1 MKQLFKK
8 ILNIILPLLLG
19 VFLVY
24 YAYNQFTP
32 AQIQEMKNYF
42 QSADYFY
49 VALSL
54 LFMKISH
61 ASRAYRWKYSL
72 QYLGY
77 QTNFWN
83 NFMAIAV
90 GYLLNLTIPRSGEL
104 SRAAVLQRYDKIPF
118 DKGFGTII
126 AERIIDLMF
135 LMFFV
140 TVALILQYQQLIG
153 FISQQIPVTQLM
165 VMVGVFILVA
175 IVGTYLLYTSTWK
188 LFVFIRKKISGLA
201 EGVLSIFKMPYRLPF
216 LLHSLIIW
224 ISFILTFYFGTKAL
238 PETASVSLGVTMV
251 AFVVGSLAISFTN
264 GGFGAFPLL
273 IAKILALYGVS
284 FTAGTAFGW
293 ILWTSQTV
301 LVIVLGGISFLL
313 LPVVNKKN

>member
-1 MKQLFKK
+1 MKALKK
-8 ILNIILPLLLG
+8 ILNITLPLLLG

-24 YAYNQFTP
+24 YAYNQFTS
-32 AQIQEMKNYF
+32 AQIDEMKSYF

-77 QTNFWN
+77 QSGFWN

-104 SRAAVLQRYDKIPF
+104 SRAVVLQKYNNIPF

-126 AERIIDLMF
+126 AERIIDLLF
-135 LMFFV
+135 
-140 TVALILQYQQLIG
+140 LILFVVLALVLQYRQLVG
-153 FISQQIPVTQLM
+153 FISQQIPVTQLLVIM
-165 VMVGVFILVA
+165 GVFSLIG
-175 IVGTYLLYTSTWK
+175 IVGLYLLYTSQWK
-188 LFVFIRKKISGLA
+188 LFVFIRQKISGLA

-216 LLHSLIIW
+216 LIHTLIIW
-224 ISFILTFYFGTKAL
+224 ISFVLTFYFGTKAL
-238 PETASVSLGVTMV
+238 PETSGISLGVTMV

-264 GGFGAFPLL
+264 GGIGAFPLL
-273 IAKILALYGVS
+273 IAKILALYGIS
-284 FTAGTAFGW
+284 LTAGTAFGW
-293 ILWTSQTV
+293 ILWTTQTV
-301 LVIVLGGISFLL
+301 LIIVLGGLSFLL
-313 LPVVNKKN
+313 LPIVNKEK

>member
-1 MKQLFKK
+1 M
-8 ILNIILPLLLG
+8 
-19 VFLVY
+19 VY
-24 YAYNQFTP
+24 YAYNQFTS
-32 AQIQEMKNYF
+32 AQIDEMKSYF

-77 QTNFWN
+77 QSGFWN

-104 SRAAVLQRYDKIPF
+104 SRAVVLQKYNNIPF

-126 AERIIDLMF
+126 AERIIDLLF
-135 LMFFV
+135 
-140 TVALILQYQQLIG
+140 LILFVVLALVLQYRQLVG
-153 FISQQIPVTQLM
+153 FISQQIPVTQL
-165 VMVGVFILVA
+165 LVIIGIFSLIG
-175 IVGTYLLYTSTWK
+175 IVGLYLLYTSQWK
-188 LFVFIRKKISGLA
+188 LFVFIRQKISGLA

-216 LLHSLIIW
+216 LIHTLIIW
-224 ISFILTFYFGTKAL
+224 ISFVLTFYFGTKAL
-238 PETASVSLGVTMV
+238 PETSTISLGVTMV

-264 GGFGAFPLL
+264 GGIGAFPLL
-273 IAKILALYGVS
+273 IAKILALYGIS
-284 FTAGTAFGW
+284 LTAGTAFGW
-293 ILWTSQTV
+293 ILWTTQTV
-301 LVIVLGGISFLL
+301 LIIVLGGLSFLL
-313 LPVVNKKN
+313 LPIVNKEK

>member
-1 MKQLFKK
+1 MKALKK
-8 ILNIILPLLLG
+8 ILNITLPLLLG

-24 YAYNQFTP
+24 YAYNQFTA
-32 AQIQEMKNYF
+32 AQIDEMKNYF

-77 QTNFWN
+77 QSGFWN

-104 SRAAVLQRYDKIPF
+104 SRAVVLQKYNNIPF

-126 AERIIDLMF
+126 AERIIDLLF
-135 LMFFV
+135 
-140 TVALILQYQQLIG
+140 LILFVVLALVLQYRQLVG
-153 FISQQIPVTQLM
+153 FISQQIPVTQLLVIM
-165 VMVGVFILVA
+165 GVFSLIG
-175 IVGTYLLYTSTWK
+175 IVGLYLLYTSQWK
-188 LFVFIRKKISGLA
+188 LFVFIRQKISGLA

-216 LLHSLIIW
+216 LIHTFIIW
-224 ISFILTFYFGTKAL
+224 ISFVLTFYFGTKAL
-238 PETASVSLGVTMV
+238 PETSGISLGVTMV

-264 GGFGAFPLL
+264 GGIGAFPLL
-273 IAKILALYGVS
+273 IAKILALYGIS
-284 FTAGTAFGW
+284 LTAGTAFGW
-293 ILWTSQTV
+293 ILWTTQTV
-301 LVIVLGGISFLL
+301 LIIVLGGLSFLL
-313 LPVVNKKN
+313 LPIVNKEK

>member
-1 MKQLFKK
+1 LKALKK
-8 ILNIILPLLLG
+8 ILNITLPLLLG

-24 YAYNQFTP
+24 YAYNQFTS
-32 AQIQEMKNYF
+32 AQIDEMKSYF

-77 QTNFWN
+77 QSGFWN

-104 SRAAVLQRYDKIPF
+104 SRAVVLQKYNNIPF

-126 AERIIDLMF
+126 AERIIDLLF
-135 LMFFV
+135 
-140 TVALILQYQQLIG
+140 LILFVVLALVLQYRQLVG
-153 FISQQIPVTQLM
+153 FISQQIPVTQLLVIM
-165 VMVGVFILVA
+165 GVFSLIG
-175 IVGTYLLYTSTWK
+175 IVGLYLLYTSQWK
-188 LFVFIRKKISGLA
+188 LFVFIRQKISGLA

-216 LLHSLIIW
+216 LIHTLIIW
-224 ISFILTFYFGTKAL
+224 ISFVLTFYFGTKAL
-238 PETASVSLGVTMV
+238 PETSTISLGVTMV

-264 GGFGAFPLL
+264 GGIGAFPLL
-273 IAKILALYGVS
+273 IAKILALYGIS
-284 FTAGTAFGW
+284 LTAGTAFGW
-293 ILWTSQTV
+293 ILWTTQTV
-301 LVIVLGGISFLL
+301 LIIVLGGLSFLL
-313 LPVVNKKN
+313 LPIVNKEK

>member
-1 MKQLFKK
+1 MKLFKK
-8 ILNIILPLLLG
+8 ILHIVLPLLLG

-32 AQIQEMKNYF
+32 AQIEEMKSYF
-42 QSADYFY
+42 RSADYFY

-77 QTNFWN
+77 QSSFWN
-83 NFMAIAV
+83 NFMAISV
-90 GYLLNLTIPRSGEL
+90 GYLLNLTVPRSGEI
-104 SRAAVLQRYDKIPF
+104 SRAVILQKYDKIPF

-135 LMFFV
+135 LLFFV
-140 TVALILQYQQLIG
+140 TLALTLQYQQLMG
-153 FISQQIPVTQLM
+153 FLSQQIPLSKLLVLF
-165 VMVGVFILVA
+165 GVLSLA
-175 IVGTYLLYTSTWK
+175 GIVGLYLLYTSQWS
-188 LFVFIRKKISGLA
+188 LFVFIRKKISGLV
-201 EGVLSIFKMPYRLPF
+201 EGLLSIFKMPYRIPF
-216 LLHSLIIW
+216 LIHTLIIW
-224 ISFILTFYFGTKAL
+224 VSFVLTFYFGTKVL
-238 PETASVSLGVTMV
+238 PETSTISLGVTMV

-264 GGFGAFPLL
+264 GGIGAFPLL
-273 IAKILALYGVS
+273 IAKILALYGIS
-284 FTAGTAFGW
+284 LTAGTAFGW

-301 LVIVLGGISFLL
+301 LVMVLGGLSFLF
-313 LPVVNKKN
+313 LPIVNKEK